1 MKCFRFDRYTMDW
14 DSLNPTG
21 SKWSTPRDC
30 FFPVMG
36 EEKQFS
42 SHIET
47 NYYAKSWTGS
57 DLNDCQQFQVW
68 SIPADSRYQEP
79 FHEGFS
85 QETADPKWRWGWCQ
99 GLTPGQ
105 DAIYHYRGKP
115 SRSGAY
121 DYNNIMIIKV
131 LPITPNATVTL
142 QGIYN
147 VDPRTRVYY
156 NGDQPSWT
164 DTRYGFSVNLS
175 TLDQIPN
182 RAYDWHRIRIYDLAG
197 CKDISLVPYTT
208 LYKVQAYAW
217 AMYRNAEGALWRNA
231 LQTFKLHDMNL
242 CTNLIDTYSG
252 KSLASSILEQW
263 DVTRDTVMAIKGTSD
278 YLKSSNPTQYWSN
291 FLSLITALRYG
302 GKDLAKV
309 AASAQLL
316 KSYGILLPAKGVLAD
331 INSQQPWVVSA
342 QTALEFVRYVTNT
355 ILYPDSDIS
364 AVALN
369 KVHRNMDTLASSL
382 EAAYT
387 PQIRS
392 RTRLGGV
399 TCSISAECTFDES
412 QIAENYVRQLHRI
425 GVLPTFEGLWDLVPL
440 SFVIDWISGVTKRA
454 AQALDSSILAAECS
468 TKHYCRSI
476 KVEGSSKLGYGYKV
490 YHRSYSE
497 RAPWV
502 GLSIQDFKPGF
513 RIDYLPEGA
522 SLLVSSLK

>member
-1 MKCFRFDRYTMDW
+1 MKCFTFKRYTMEW

-21 SKWSTPRDC
+21 SEWSTPRDC
-30 FFPVMG
+30 IFPFMG
-36 EEKQFS
+36 EDRQFKS
-42 SHIET
+42 LMET
-47 NYYAKSWTGS
+47 TFYAKSWTGS
-57 DLNDCQQFQVW
+57 DLNDCQHFQVW
-68 SIPADSRYQEP
+68 SIPVDGRYQEP

-85 QETADPKWRWGWCQ
+85 QKSANSDWRWGWCQ
-99 GLTPGQ
+99 GLTIGH

-115 SRSGAY
+115 TRSGVF
-121 DYNNIMIIKV
+121 DYNDIMVVKV
-131 LPITPNATVTL
+131 LPITPNATVFL
-142 QGIYN
+142 RGFYDL
-147 VDPRTRVYY
+147 DPRYGARYD
-156 NGDQPSWT
+156 GDQPSWT
-164 DTRYGFSVNLS
+164 DPFNGITVNLS

-182 RAYDWHRIRIYDLAG
+182 SAYDWRRVRVVNAEG
-197 CKDISLVPYTT
+197 KDISLVPHTA
-208 LYKVQAYAW
+208 LYGVQAYAW

-231 LQTFKLHDMNL
+231 LQTFQLHDMNL

-252 KSLASSILEQW
+252 KGLASSILEQW
-263 DVTRDTVMAIKGTSD
+263 DTARDTIWAIKGTSD
-278 YLKSSNPTQYWSN
+278 YLKASDPARYWSG

-309 AASAQLL
+309 AASTQLL

-331 INSQQPWVVSA
+331 KESQQPWMVSA

-355 ILYPDSDIS
+355 ILYPDSDVS
-364 AVALN
+364 AAALN
-369 KVHRNMDTLASSL
+369 SVHSHLDMLASKL

-387 PQIRS
+387 PQIRN
-392 RTRLGGV
+392 RIKLGGV

-412 QIAENYVRQLHRI
+412 QIAKNYVRQLHRI

-440 SFVIDWISGVTKRA
+440 SFVIDWISGVTKRV
-454 AQALDSSILAAECS
+454 AQTLDSSILAAECS
-468 TKHYCRSI
+468 TRHYCRSI

-497 RAPWV
+497 RAPWC

-522 SLLVSSLK
+522 SLLISSLK